1 MWGEVGWEMAVPV
14 ESIPGGL
21 TCVGL
26 KGWQHGYKHI
36 VQEERAAVHPDGAR
50 QQPAEVADI
59 AGGRVPRRA
68 SASSRG
74 RLTLTPVQTYQTLG
88 DLERSSKLQGGKLG
102 SSYKTFLTSFCC
114 TFLTDHI
121 FS

>member
-14 ESIPGGL
+14 EYIPGGL

-50 QQPAEVADI
+50 QQSTEVADI
-59 AGGRVPRRA
+59 AGGRVPRKA

-74 RLTLTPVQTYQTLG
+74 RQGKHQRAQRAPHTNSAVQTYQTLG
-88 DLERSSKLQGGKLG
+88 DLECSSKLQ
-102 SSYKTFLTSFCC
+102 
-114 TFLTDHI
+114 
-121 FS
+121 